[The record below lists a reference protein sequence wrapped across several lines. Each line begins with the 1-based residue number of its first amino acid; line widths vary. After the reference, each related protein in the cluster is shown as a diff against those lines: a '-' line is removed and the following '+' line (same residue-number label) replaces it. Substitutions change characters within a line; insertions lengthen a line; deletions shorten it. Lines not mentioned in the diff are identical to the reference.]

1 MMYLIFPSLQ
11 DALNRSQE
19 ICQQQ
24 GCTGD
29 ITTYWFGC
37 IENQTT
43 LEGAMEIPEGQ
54 EDVLLLQEISI
65 LQDQQYMVDNGWFQE
80 NPF

>member
-1 MMYLIFPSLQ
+1 MKYLIFPSLQ
-11 DALNRSQE
+11 DALNRSQA

-43 LEGAMEIPEGQ
+43 LEGAMQVPEGY
-54 EDVLLLQEISI
+54 EDVLTPQEISD
-65 LQDQQYMVDNGWFQE
+65 LENQQYMVDNGWIQE